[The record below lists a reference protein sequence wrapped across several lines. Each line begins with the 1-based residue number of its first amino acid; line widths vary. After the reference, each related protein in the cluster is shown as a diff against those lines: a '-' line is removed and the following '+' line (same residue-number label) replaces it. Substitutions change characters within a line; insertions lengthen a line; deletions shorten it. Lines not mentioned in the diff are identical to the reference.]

1 MYRVRWRYSPES
13 DTREPGSK
21 HGQDKSRPD
30 HGPCMRQ
37 DLAKLVPSV
46 LQYEVQERKDDKWEE
61 PGIHAGV
68 IHLCTVEIAK

>member
-1 MYRVRWRYSPES
+1 
-13 DTREPGSK
+13 
-21 HGQDKSRPD
+21 
-30 HGPCMRQ
+30 MRQ

-68 IHLCTVEIAK
+68 VHLCTVEIAK